1 MIYYLLSIPRQLTPL
16 TSPLQVRLTT
26 PVRSCMLTISMKMTL
41 GDQLR
46 KLRDE
51 SDLSLR
57 ELAKQL
63 GGVTAAH
70 LSDIEFS
77 RRYPSDELL
86 KKLAVFFKK
95 DEAELRALDTR
106 PPVEEIKRLA
116 LSDPAFGLALR
127 KLVDKEITPEDVL
140 RMTEGKS
147 ERPKNQ

>member
-1 MIYYLLSIPRQLTPL
+1 
-16 TSPLQVRLTT
+16 
-26 PVRSCMLTISMKMTL
+26 MKMTL

-51 SDLSLR
+51 NDLSLR

>member
-1 MIYYLLSIPRQLTPL
+1 M
-16 TSPLQVRLTT
+16 LTT
-26 PVRSCMLTISMKMTL
+26 GMKMTL

-46 KLRDE
+46 KLRDRD
-51 SDLSLR
+51 DLSLR
-57 ELAKQL
+57 ELAKKI
-63 GGVTAAH
+63 GDVTAAH

-86 KKLAVFFKK
+86 KKLAVFFEV

-116 LSDPAFGLALR
+116 LSDPAFGMALR

-140 RMTEGKS
+140 KMTEGKS
-147 ERPKNQ
+147 DRPKK

>member
-1 MIYYLLSIPRQLTPL
+1 
-16 TSPLQVRLTT
+16 
-26 PVRSCMLTISMKMTL
+26 MLTKNMKMTL

-57 ELAKQL
+57 GLAKQL

-70 LSDIEFS
+70 LSDIEFG

-86 KKLAVFFKK
+86 KKLAVFFKV

-140 RMTEGKS
+140 KMTEGKS
-147 ERPKNQ
+147 DRPKNQ

>member
-1 MIYYLLSIPRQLTPL
+1 
-16 TSPLQVRLTT
+16 
-26 PVRSCMLTISMKMTL
+26 MLTISMKITL

-57 ELAKQL
+57 ELAKKL

-77 RRYPSDELL
+77 RRYPSDKLL

-95 DEAELRALDTR
+95 DETELRALDTR